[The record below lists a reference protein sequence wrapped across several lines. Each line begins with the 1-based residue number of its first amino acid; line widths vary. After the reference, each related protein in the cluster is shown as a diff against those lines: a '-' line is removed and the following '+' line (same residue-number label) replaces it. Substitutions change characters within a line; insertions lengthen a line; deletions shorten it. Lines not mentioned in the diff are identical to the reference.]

1 MRRTLGALFV
11 VAPFVAAAISAG
23 SARRDL
29 RLAAMAVVST
39 VTVWLLL
46 RTAGRSVAGVLLAFG
61 LATVAG
67 AGVALIAGA
76 RAPFGV
82 IAVAIVVA
90 AFASMGQFLLGR
102 ARDHQETLPI
112 G

>member
-11 VAPFVAAAISAG
+11 VAPFVAAAIAAG
-23 SARRDL
+23 GARRDP

-46 RTAGRSVAGVLLAFG
+46 RVVRRSFAGVLLAFG

-67 AGVALIAGA
+67 VGVALIAGA

-82 IAVAIVVA
+82 VAVAIVVA
-90 AFASMGQFLLGR
+90 AFASTGRLLLR
-102 ARDHQETLPI
+102 H
-112 G
+112 